1 MSRVTINVNGLSLV
15 HEDSGGV
22 STATLPDVC
31 FTPGAGA
38 VPYPNVALSR
48 DLADGASLVRAD
60 GGHRVAVAGS
70 SCARST
76 GGEPGSGG
84 GVTSG
89 VSGQE
94 ATFLTH
100 SFDVT
105 IEGRGACRLTD
116 KMLHNRGN
124 TINCGGHWLQA
135 TVAELPGSD
144 VRNLLD
150 RRRAAGPKTKVPTA
164 SARPAS
170 ATRIQG
176 LDTNLGSDP
185 QNRS

>member
-31 FTPGAGA
+31 LTPGAGA
-38 VPYPNVALSR
+38 VPYPNVAFSR
-48 DLADGASLVRAD
+48 DLASGTSLVRAD
-60 GGHRVAVAGS
+60 GGNRIAVAGS
-70 SCARST
+70 SFARST

-89 VSGQE
+89 VSGRE

-105 IEGRGACRLTD
+105 IDRKSTRLNSS
-116 KMLHNRGN
+116 HNQRSRM
-124 TINCGGHWLQA
+124 
-135 TVAELPGSD
+135 PS
-144 VRNLLD
+144 
-150 RRRAAGPKTKVPTA
+150 
-164 SARPAS
+164 SA
-170 ATRIQG
+170 
-176 LDTNLGSDP
+176 
-185 QNRS
+185 